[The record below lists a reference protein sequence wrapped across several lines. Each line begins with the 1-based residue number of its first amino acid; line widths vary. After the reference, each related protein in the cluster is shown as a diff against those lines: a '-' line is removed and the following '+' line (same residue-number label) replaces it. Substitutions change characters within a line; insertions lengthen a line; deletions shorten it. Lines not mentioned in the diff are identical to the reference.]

1 MFFEFTHGQ
10 DAHATE
16 QIRHHGHIGDLSP
29 ENPVYDGGM
38 RAFLEEFHAE
48 AGRALIDR
56 ERELELALCCLIAEG
71 NLLIEDTPGV
81 GKTTL
86 VKTMARLLGL
96 DFKRV
101 QFTNDLL
108 PADILGSQ
116 ILDAAR
122 QAFSF
127 HRGPIFAQLVLGDE
141 LNRASPRTQSA
152 VLQAMDEHE
161 VTIEGQTHALPE
173 PFFFFGTQNPRDH
186 AGTAPLP
193 ESQVDR
199 FLMRIEFGVPVRD
212 TQRKLLERDT
222 GGGFDFSSLRV
233 LASPDQLLAWQK
245 EASGIHV
252 SEAVAEYI
260 LNLLEAAHGR
270 GWMLSPRAGLGLQ
283 RASRAL
289 ALIRGRQHVLPDDVQ
304 EVFLPVV
311 IHRLAQFAAGTGGAR
326 EAAEMGL
333 SLIQAV
339 PVRR

>member
-1 MFFEFTHGQ
+1 
-10 DAHATE
+10 
-16 QIRHHGHIGDLSP
+16 
-29 ENPVYDGGM
+29 M
-38 RAFLEEFHAE
+38 RSFLEEFHAE
-48 AGRALIDR
+48 AARALVDR
-56 ERELELALCCLIAEG
+56 KRELELALCCLIAGG

-86 VKTMARLLGL
+86 VKTVARLLGL

-116 ILDAAR
+116 IFDAAR
-122 QAFSF
+122 QTFSF

-173 PFFFFGTQNPRDH
+173 PFFFFGTQNPRDQ

-199 FLMRIEFGVPVRD
+199 FLMRIELGVPVRE

-222 GGGFDFSSLRV
+222 GGAFDFMSLRV
-233 LASPDQLLAWQK
+233 LASPDRLLGWQK
-245 EASGIHV
+245 EAAGIHV
-252 SEAVAEYI
+252 SGAISEYI

-289 ALIRGRQHVLPDDVQ
+289 ALIRGRDHVLPDDVQ